1 MPTIRPS
8 KALPA
13 TPWAGKR
20 AGDDYGATA
29 SPDWRDIDWQPH
41 LHQIQVDGRSVN
53 YVDYGPHDSAL
64 EPVLSRLSRA

>member
-29 SPDWRDIDWQPH
+29 APDWRE
-41 LHQIQVDGRSVN
+41 VN
-53 YVDYGPHDSAL
+53 
-64 EPVLSRLSRA
+64 